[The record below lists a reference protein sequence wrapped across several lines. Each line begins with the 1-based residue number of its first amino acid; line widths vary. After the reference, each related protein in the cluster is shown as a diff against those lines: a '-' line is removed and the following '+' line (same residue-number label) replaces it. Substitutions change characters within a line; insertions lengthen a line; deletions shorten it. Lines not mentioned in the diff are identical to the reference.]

1 MPSSKKKAQARQQ
14 KRLGTLNP
22 TTLNVI
28 GTSPDTKPTPEAAAA
43 AASQRQ
49 EIWAAA
55 VPKESSVAVVSNDEV
70 LEARKTEVLALPTFA
85 DTTGLKPAAE
95 EVKGLLANKGR
106 RPQGVKGP
114 SPELAWPPQVGSY
127 LIVRTC
133 GREPSWDSRYV
144 QQRR

>member
-55 VPKESSVAVVSNDEV
+55 VPKEASVTIVSNDEV
-70 LEARKTEVLALPTFA
+70 LEARKAEVLALPTFA
-85 DTTGLKPAAE
+85 DKTGLKPEHPCDGRGDAGGIGSA
-95 EVKGLLANKGR
+95 LA
-106 RPQGVKGP
+106 
-114 SPELAWPPQVGSY
+114 
-127 LIVRTC
+127 
-133 GREPSWDSRYV
+133 
-144 QQRR
+144 